1 MLPTTVRMLK
11 EPRKWTS
18 SVNVSK
24 PTLCLGPFLLCK
36 KHVKGGFFG
45 LSTYRSCEGLEV
57 SNMGRNAAIQIVSRE
72 IPVPRGSA
80 NKGNTREKTLRRRG
94 MEKGKAREDKK
105 RSDVESAH

>member
-1 MLPTTVRMLK
+1 
-11 EPRKWTS
+11 
-18 SVNVSK
+18 
-24 PTLCLGPFLLCK
+24 
-36 KHVKGGFFG
+36 
-45 LSTYRSCEGLEV
+45 
-57 SNMGRNAAIQIVSRE
+57 MGRNAAIQIVSRE